1 MGPFYFQKETRNF
14 MEWFTDIE
22 KNVREEAQKIYTGAN
37 SKFLTGT
44 DKIPDYLRVYLGNM
58 KKQAEDFRISCVR
71 YLRNSCEDLSQLSK
85 EISQMVI
92 ESVLFKYRTASNN
105 EKNSLEKTFSDIVN
119 ENENQKSNLTFQ
131 LRPNLSN
138 PSCKEELDGV
148 CAKETA
154 RTEKI
159 MAAIEEYKEKLLSNS
174 FSKAQDFFKALVNNY
189 EFLLVFF
196 DNVLLFED
204 FIRLPGDEEI
214 VKKHDSLKTLL
225 KRKQK
230 GTLIDTSSERSITK
244 VWPGLLVNSF
254 QIGDKKIEYV
264 SPIIPDPKAEKNQ
277 KKDPKKDKDAPPEG
291 EKIDAT
297 REMKSFKTYR
307 QKAVLKDRNNS
318 LNEYK
323 KKFDEEVEEV
333 KKRFEKMKY
342 DELKYQFHWDQK
354 VFKLVNPDA

>member
-1 MGPFYFQKETRNF
+1 
-14 MEWFTDIE
+14 MEWFADIE
-22 KNVREEAQKIYTGAN
+22 KNVREEAQKIYSGTN

-44 DKIPDYLRVYLGNM
+44 DKIPDYLRIYLGNM

-71 YLRNSCEDLSQLSK
+71 YLRNSCEELSQLSK

-92 ESVLFKYRTASNN
+92 ESILFKYRTASNN
-105 EKNSLEKTFSDIVN
+105 EKNSLEKTFSEIIN

-148 CAKETA
+148 CAKEKA

-174 FSKAQDFFKALVNNY
+174 FVKAQDFFKALVNNY
-189 EFLLVFF
+189 EFLLEFF

-230 GTLIDTSSERSITK
+230 GTLIDTSSER
-244 VWPGLLVNSF
+244 
-254 QIGDKKIEYV
+254 
-264 SPIIPDPKAEKNQ
+264 
-277 KKDPKKDKDAPPEG
+277 
-291 EKIDAT
+291 
-297 REMKSFKTYR
+297 
-307 QKAVLKDRNNS
+307 
-318 LNEYK
+318 
-323 KKFDEEVEEV
+323 
-333 KKRFEKMKY
+333 
-342 DELKYQFHWDQK
+342 
-354 VFKLVNPDA
+354 

>member
-1 MGPFYFQKETRNF
+1 
-14 MEWFTDIE
+14 MEWFQDIE
-22 KNVREEAQKIYTGAN
+22 KNVREEAQKIYIGTN
-37 SKFLTGT
+37 IKFLTGT
-44 DKIPDYLRVYLGNM
+44 DKIPDYLRNYLINM

-71 YLRNSCEDLSQLSK
+71 YLRNSCDEVSQFSK
-85 EISQMVI
+85 EISQMVM
-92 ESVLFKYRTASNN
+92 ESILYKYRTASNN
-105 EKNSLEKTFSDIVN
+105 EKNVLEKVFFDIIT
-119 ENENQKSNLTFQ
+119 ENENKKSELTFQ

-148 CAKETA
+148 CVKETQ

-159 MAAIEEYKEKLLSNS
+159 MTAIEEYKEKLLTNS
-174 FSKAQDFFKALVNNY
+174 FVNAQDFFKALVNNY
-189 EFLLVFF
+189 EFLLLFF

-254 QIGDKKIEYV
+254 QLGDKKIEYMAPFV
-264 SPIIPDPKAEKNQ
+264 QDQKNEKNP
-277 KKDPKKDKDAPPEG
+277 KKDPKKDKDMPAEAD
-291 EKIDAT
+291 KIEAT
-297 REMKSFKTYR
+297 REIKSFKTFR
-307 QKAVLKDRNNS
+307 QKGVLKDRNSCMND
-318 LNEYK
+318 YK

-333 KKRFEKMKY
+333 KNRFEKMKY
-342 DELKYQFHWDQK
+342 EEMKYQFHWDQK
-354 VFKLVNPDA
+354 VYKLTNPDS